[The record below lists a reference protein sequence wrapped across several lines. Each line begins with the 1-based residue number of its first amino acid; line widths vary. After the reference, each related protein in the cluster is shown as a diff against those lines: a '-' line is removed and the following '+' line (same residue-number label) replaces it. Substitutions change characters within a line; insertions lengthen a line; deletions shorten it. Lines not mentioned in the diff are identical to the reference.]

1 MRDRIFPIRRTR
13 DMVPQMERVV
23 RNTLRTL
30 LIFAALA
37 SVSTLS
43 CEGWYISSSGKA
55 TPAFLRKPIQTSTTV
70 RQNGHLVSKRITYS
84 IGDYGICEF
93 GNVRLAVKGKPFSG
107 RSSGTLL
114 LSTNSNAFSKNS
126 GRTGV
131 GNRRFEHT
139 AIPGGSSCKFAG
151 LSFDIVNGKL
161 KLLDASVSVNGK
173 PTLIVVNAGGKIDA
187 LVELPLN
194 APGMGLTRDG
204 DVAEGRDTSTSDNDK
219 TDDDDPTSADQDPF
233 GNDPFGT
240 RSNKN
245 K

>member
-1 MRDRIFPIRRTR
+1 M
-13 DMVPQMERVV
+13 

-30 LIFAALA
+30 LIFATLA

-43 CEGWYISSSGKA
+43 CEGWFISSSGKA
-55 TPAFLRKPIQTSTTV
+55 TPAFLRKPIQTSITV
-70 RQNGHLVSKRITYS
+70 RQNGQLVSKRMTYS

-114 LSTNSNAFSKNS
+114 ISTNSNAFSGSS

-139 AIPGGSSCKFAG
+139 AIPGGSSCKFGG

-161 KLLDASVSVNGK
+161 KLLDVSVSVDGK
-173 PTLIVVNAGGKIDA
+173 PTLIVVNAEGKIDA
-187 LVELPLN
+187 LVDLAAN
-194 APGMGLTRDG
+194 APKAKLTPKGDG
-204 DVAEGRDTSTSDNDK
+204 NSSSSDNA
-219 TDDDDPTSADQDPF
+219 TSGDDDATSADADPF
-233 GNDPFGT
+233 GSDPFGT
-240 RSNKN
+240 KTD
-245 K
+245 KKK